1 MSGNGLYGSYGN
13 NIRTVDA
20 AKLIG
25 WQDRFQM
32 PEVHQGRKKAF
43 CSFDRGIITAGFN
56 KYDIAKLYAHQ
67 AMSGIGKKIGLHEKI
82 VVTLR
87 QETAHKRLKAEILF

>member
-1 MSGNGLYGSYGN
+1 
-13 NIRTVDA
+13 
-20 AKLIG
+20 
-25 WQDRFQM
+25 M
-32 PEVHQGRKKAF
+32 PQVYEGHAVAF
-43 CSFDRGIITAGFN
+43 FGHNRGIVTAGFN
-56 KYDIAKLYAHQ
+56 KNDIAKLYTHQ